1 MKNYIYILGLALS
14 MSSCEDFLT
23 RDNPTGIT
31 DAEFWKTSGQV
42 EAALGQCYNLPHG
55 THHYTSPYISMV
67 HQEGLTDNSYHGAD
81 FEGWIVSA
89 GNGTITAE
97 DGKMS
102 EL

>member
-42 EAALGQCYNLPHG
+42 EAVRAML
-55 THHYTSPYISMV
+55 
-67 HQEGLTDNSYHGAD
+67 
-81 FEGWIVSA
+81 
-89 GNGTITAE
+89 
-97 DGKMS
+97 
-102 EL
+102 